1 MKKNNRSFQYRG
13 LLRAVIFDLA
23 GTVVDYGSCAP
34 AAAFVAVFKNFDVEI
49 TTDNA
54 REPMGRAKR
63 DHIAEILKMPSVVQ
77 AWHSAHGTVPDES
90 HVEKIYERF
99 LPIQSDCL
107 KNNSRLI
114 PGTTETVAACRS
126 RGLKIGASTGY
137 DRALM
142 QIVEPLVRGQGF
154 EPDCMLC
161 ADDVEV
167 GRPAPWMCLENARR
181 MDVHPM
187 AAIVKVDDTPVGIQA
202 GRNAGMWSVGIS
214 KSGNLVGFNA
224 EDVQSVEPT
233 ELQRRVETAEETLF
247 AAGAHYVIDTIA
259 ELPEVLDD
267 LQSRLVAGEGP

>member
-1 MKKNNRSFQYRG
+1 MKKNNQSFQYRG

-34 AAAFVAVFKNFDVEI
+34 AAAFVEVFKTFDVEI

-63 DHIAEILKMPSVVQ
+63 DHIAEILKMPSVAR
-77 AWHSAHGTVPDES
+77 AWRSTHGAVPDES
-90 HVEKIYERF
+90 HIEQIYERF

-107 KNNSRLI
+107 KHNSRLI
-114 PGTTETVAACRS
+114 PGTAETVAACRTRS
-126 RGLKIGASTGY
+126 LKIGASTGY
-137 DRALM
+137 DRELM
-142 QIVEPLVRGQGF
+142 QIVEPLVRSQGF

-181 MDVHPM
+181 MGVHPM
-187 AAIVKVDDTPVGIQA
+187 SAIVKVDDTPVGIEA

-214 KSGNLVGFNA
+214 RSGNLVGLSA
-224 EDVQSVEPT
+224 EDVQSIEPT
-233 ELQRRVETAEETLF
+233 DLKRRGEAAEETLF
-247 AAGAHYVIDTIA
+247 AAGAHCVIDTIA

-267 LQSRLVAGEGP
+267 FQSRLVAGEGP